1 MLNIIL
7 SPQFQAF
14 PLFQYCPVYG
24 TVLDEGDVLF
34 NPPYWW
40 HSIRNVTETTVGK
53 ELLAI
58 LSPII

>member
-1 MLNIIL
+1 MLL
-7 SPQFQAF
+7 SLYVNSQAF
-14 PLFQYCPVYG
+14 PLFQYCPVYS

-53 ELLAI
+53 RLVNAH
-58 LSPII
+58 